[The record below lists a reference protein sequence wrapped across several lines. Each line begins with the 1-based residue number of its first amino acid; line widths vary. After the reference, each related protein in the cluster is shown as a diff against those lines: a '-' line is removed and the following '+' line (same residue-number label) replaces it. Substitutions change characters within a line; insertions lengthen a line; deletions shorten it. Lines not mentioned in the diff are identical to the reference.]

1 MPSIDL
7 KSISSL
13 PMGLDLQKNKLVL
26 GEGLKCE
33 DPRARTLEEMKDVL
47 LDPSARG
54 PPELYFM
61 YRDLHL
67 KEDESLF
74 RANGLRFDAT
84 VIISGLVGREYV
96 KTAGHYHPMIPGL
109 GVSYPEIYEVIYGGA
124 VYLLQ
129 KIRTLADPRRVD
141 DLVAIEAL
149 PGDKVIIPPN
159 YGHVTINPYKTPLV
173 MTNVTADNFKSIYD
187 PYRSLRGAASYMV
200 SDDGRPTWI
209 SNPNYINPPEVRQIR
224 ARELRE
230 FGLPRS
236 RPLYRALVED
246 PEAFEFL
253 KKPVHHVGALN
264 ATVH

>member
-13 PMGLDLQKNKLVL
+13 PMGLDLQRNKLVL
-26 GEGLKCE
+26 EEELRCE
-33 DPRARTLEEMKDVL
+33 DPKARTLGEMKDVL
-47 LDPSARG
+47 LDPSAQG
-54 PPELYFM
+54 PSELYFM

-67 KEDESLF
+67 ERDESLF
-74 RANGLRFDAT
+74 RGHGLRFDAT
-84 VIISGLVGREYV
+84 LIISGLVGREYV

-109 GVSYPEIYEVIYGGA
+109 GISFPEIYEVIYGGA

-129 KIRTLADPRRVD
+129 KIRTLADPRRVV

-187 PYRSLRGAASYMV
+187 PYRSLRGAACYMV
-200 SDDGRPTWI
+200 SEDGRPTWTP
-209 SNPNYINPPEVRQIR
+209 NPNYINPPEVRRIK

-230 FGLPRS
+230 FGLRRGRS
-236 RPLYRALVED
+236 LYRALVED

-253 KKPVHHVGALN
+253 KKPIHHVEALN